1 MLTNLNLSD
10 WALACSGQLIG
21 ADAVINDISTD
32 SRSMNAGDIYVAL
45 VGPLFDGHDYLSAV
59 IEKGARAIVV
69 QNRIADLVIPQ
80 LVVSDTKRA
89 LGCLASALRDRFT
102 GPVIAL
108 TGSAGKTSTRAMLE
122 HILALQPGLL
132 STQGNFNND
141 IGVAKT
147 WFRLTNQHQ
156 RVLLEFGANAAG
168 EIEWLG
174 SVSRPHISLIINA
187 GLAHT
192 EGFGGL
198 DGVRRAKGEIID
210 ATDLDGGCILN
221 RDDPAFDYWFKRA
234 GQRRVVS
241 FGEHPDAEVR
251 LLAFA
256 STGQGSDFSLSL
268 PDGNISVSWSMLGR
282 HMALNAAAAA
292 ATAWLAGMSARN
304 IAEGLRAMQPEP
316 GRMEPVESKHGG
328 ALIHDA
334 YNANPVSFEAAI
346 DVLADIGGETLL
358 IAGDMAELGAES
370 VAHHHAVGLY
380 AQGKIDQLWSAG
392 EQSSAMSAAF
402 GGQHFNSVVELLA
415 ELPAKTNHKTT
426 ILVKGSRSSGME
438 RVIDALRGKY

>member
-1 MLTNLNLSD
+1 MLTNLKLSD
-10 WALACSGQLIG
+10 WALACTGQLIG
-21 ADAVINDISTD
+21 VDAVIDDISTD
-32 SRSMNAGDIYVAL
+32 TRSINKGDIYVAL
-45 VGPLFDGHDYLSAV
+45 VGPLYDGHHYLSAA
-59 IEKGARAIVV
+59 IEKGACAVVV
-69 QNRIADLVIPQ
+69 QQLIADLAIPQ

-147 WFRLTNQHQ
+147 WFRLSDQHL

-168 EIEWLG
+168 EIDWLG
-174 SVSRPHISLIINA
+174 SISRPHISLIINA
-187 GLAHT
+187 GIAHT
-192 EGFGGL
+192 DGFGGL
-198 DGVRRAKGEIID
+198 DGVRMAKGEIID
-210 ATDLDGGCILN
+210 TTDITGGCVFN
-221 RDDPAFDYWFKRA
+221 RDDPAFAYWVKRA
-234 GQRRVVS
+234 GKRRTIS
-241 FGEHPDAEVR
+241 FGQHLDADVR
-251 LLAFA
+251 LLAFT

-268 PDGNISVSWSMLGR
+268 PDGNIAVSWPMLGR

-292 ATAWLAGMSARN
+292 ATAWLAGASTRD
-304 IAEGLRAMQPEP
+304 IADGLGAMQPEP

-346 DVLADIGGETLL
+346 DVMADIGGETLL

-370 VAHHHAVGLY
+370 LAHHLAVGQY
-380 AQGKIDQLWSAG
+380 AIGKIGQLWSAG
-392 EQSSAMSAAF
+392 EQASAMSAAF
-402 GGQHFNSVVELLA
+402 GGRHFKSVVELLA
-415 ELPAKTNHKTT
+415 ELPATINHNTA
-426 ILVKGSRSSGME
+426 ILVKGSRSSGMD
-438 RVIDALRGKY
+438 RVIDALRGKS